1 MELIFNEENFNQ
13 LNYLTRLRLLF
24 FYGVEQDD
32 YTARL
37 ERLIARI
44 LIHPSLRHCTLH
56 TAQTI
61 NFTELQSSSSLEYLL
76 IDYCSFQSLYTLFE
90 FTPGLRHLTVTIAI
104 LSESKIQKISL
115 PPQLNSVKIYLSIPA
130 WNDLQLFFKR
140 LPKLRKVHLITQSI
154 IEPLTSVSTWSSFI
168 NQSLPAL
175 IQFQRESNVLL
186 EHIEEYIQA
195 FRWPNG
201 WHTKEK
207 TLPNGKNYS
216 RVHIINT
223 RY

>member
-1 MELIFNEENFNQ
+1 M
-13 LNYLTRLRLLF
+13 NYLNRIRLLF
-24 FYGVEQDD
+24 FYGVEQEN
-32 YTARL
+32 YTNRF

-44 LIHPSLRHCTLH
+44 LVHPSLRHCTLH

-61 NFTELQSSSSLEYLL
+61 NFTELQSSSSIEYLL

-90 FTPGLRHLTVTIAI
+90 FTPLLRHLTVTIAMA
-104 LSESKIQKISL
+104 SESKIQKISL
-115 PPQLNSVKIYLSIPA
+115 PAQLNSVKIYFSISS

-140 LPKLRKVHLITQSI
+140 LPKLRRVHLITQSI

-168 NQSLPAL
+168 NESLPAL
-175 IQFQRESNVLL
+175 TQFQRESNVLL
-186 EHIEEYIQA
+186 EHIEEYLQA

-201 WHTKEK
+201 WHMKEK
-207 TLPNGKNYS
+207 STGNGKNYS